1 MSTAQDQYIA
11 LINASEP
18 VKPAVLNSIFDK
30 LPPIKPNQLIGEW
43 NGGFFDTG
51 HQVASTLKEIRWVDK
66 SFKST
71 DDVDPVI
78 IEKNGERTSW
88 GKWGFASLKEMVYRG
103 VVSTTM
109 IYDERPVFDHFRYV
123 NDKLI
128 AGIMEGKTLGEDF
141 FFYLKR

>member
-1 MSTAQDQYIA
+1 
-11 LINASEP
+11 
-18 VKPAVLNSIFDK
+18 
-30 LPPIKPNQLIGEW
+30 
-43 NGGFFDTG
+43 
-51 HQVASTLKEIRWVDK
+51 
-66 SFKST
+66 
-71 DDVDPVI
+71 
-78 IEKNGERTSW
+78 
-88 GKWGFASLKEMVYRG
+88 MVYRG

>member
-51 HQVASTLKEIRWVDK
+51 HQVASTLKEIRWVGK

-78 IEKNGERTSW
+78 IERMGSESV
-88 GKWGFASLKEMVYRG
+88 GASGGLHLYVALIRII
-103 VVSTTM
+103 VV
-109 IYDERPVFDHFRYV
+109 V
-123 NDKLI
+123 N
-128 AGIMEGKTLGEDF
+128 
-141 FFYLKR
+141 

>member
-30 LPPIKPNQLIGEW
+30 LPPIEPNQLIGEW

-51 HQVASTLKEIRWVDK
+51 HQVASTLKEIRW
-66 SFKST
+66 
-71 DDVDPVI
+71 
-78 IEKNGERTSW
+78 

-109 IYDERPVFDHFRYV
+109 IYDEWPVFDHFRYV

-128 AGIMEGKTLGEDF
+128 AGVMEGKTLGKDF

>member
-1 MSTAQDQYIA
+1 MPPSPCLIGLWQLNSHSAQDQYIA

-30 LPPIKPNQLIGEW
+30 LPPIKPNQSIGEW

-51 HQVASTLKEIRWVDK
+51 HQVASTLKEIRWVGK

-88 GKWGFASLKEMVYRG
+88 GKWGFASVRG
-103 VVSTTM
+103 PYSDNCRCQLT
-109 IYDERPVFDHFRYV
+109 DE
-123 NDKLI
+123 
-128 AGIMEGKTLGEDF
+128 
-141 FFYLKR
+141 